1 MNHLELG
8 KYGETL
14 AKKHLESLGYEILTC
29 NYRFLKLELDIVAQK
44 DGKLIVVEVK
54 TRFTDEYGEP
64 WQSVTK
70 HKQRQIIKAANH
82 YIFQHDI
89 QTDTQF
95 DVISIIKN
103 DTFERL
109 EHIKDAFTP

>member
-8 KYGETL
+8 KYGEAL
-14 AKKHLESLGYEILTC
+14 AQKHLEGLGYEILTS

-44 DGKLIVVEVK
+44 DGKIIVVEVK

-70 HKQRQIIKAANH
+70 QKQRQIIKAANY
-82 YIFQHDI
+82 YIFENNI
-89 QTDTQF
+89 QLDTQF

-103 DTFERL
+103 ETFERL
-109 EHIKDAFTP
+109 EHIQDAFIP